1 MKKKAALLFFFSLI
15 VLLWGCSA
23 APSRFYTLSATARAS
38 PGGTSPYAV
47 SVGPVTIPPAVDRP
61 QIVSRIGPNQVR
73 IDEFN
78 RWASPL
84 KADIARI
91 VAENLSGQL
100 GSARFP
106 TFPQAAADE
115 AAYRVTIDVLSLE
128 SVPGK
133 SAAIDALWT
142 VRRIEDGRVRS
153 GRTSWKEPAV
163 DPGYD
168 ALVAAHSRAL
178 ERLSEDIAQALIAP

>member
-1 MKKKAALLFFFSLI
+1 MKKKTALLFFFSLI

-23 APSRFYTLSATARAS
+23 APSRFYTLSTTARAS
-38 PGGTSPYAV
+38 PGGTFPYAV

-100 GSARFP
+100 GSARVT

-153 GRTSWKEPAV
+153 GCTSWKEPAV